1 MCQTCTGGCSC
12 TSNSSVLPIGP
23 TGATGANGT
32 NGTNGENGLNGTSVI
47 AAYNNQTGVS
57 TGSGTTEES
66 LFSATIPANTWSSLG
81 DEVELYAYM
90 VYGENDPVTIKFKLG
105 GLIKYTIVEQEAE
118 DSKIIYRIK
127 MSKDA
132 ANSQFWTIEKLI
144 YGTVTP
150 AILIGSCIIDTTN
163 STAVTASNNIFEITG
178 QNTAIGANQLVLYKA
193 TLYKYTA

>member
-1 MCQTCTGGCSC
+1 MCGCTTSCSC
-12 TSNSSVLPIGP
+12 NSTALPIGP
-23 TGATGANGT
+23 TGDTGNNGT

-57 TGSGTTEES
+57 TGAGVTEES
-66 LFSATIPANTWSSLG
+66 LFSATIPADTWSSLG
-81 DEVELYAYM
+81 DEVELYSYM
-90 VYGENDPVTIKFKLG
+90 VYNDNDIVTLKFKLG
-105 GLIKYTIVEQEAE
+105 SLTRYTHTIQEIEPA
-118 DSKIIYRIK
+118 KIIFRIK

-144 YGTVTP
+144 YGTTTP

-163 STAVTASNNIFEITG
+163 STAVTASSNTFEITG
-178 QNTAIGANQLVLYKA
+178 QNSAIGANQLTLYKA

>member
-1 MCQTCTGGCSC
+1 MCQCVGGCSC

-57 TGSGTTEES
+57 TGAGVTEEI
-66 LFSATIPANTWSSLG
+66 LFSATIPADTWASLG
-81 DEVELYAYM
+81 NEVELYAYM
-90 VYGENDPVTIKFKLG
+90 VYGENDPVTLKFKLG
-105 GLIKYTIVEQEAE
+105 GLVRYTIVEQQVE
-118 DSKIIYRIK
+118 DSRIIYRIK

-144 YGTVTP
+144 YGITTP
-150 AILIGSCIIDTTN
+150 AMLIGSCIIDTTN
-163 STAVTASNNIFEITG
+163 STAVTASNNVFEITG
-178 QNTAIGANQLVLYKA
+178 QNSAIGANQLVLYKA
-193 TLYKYTA
+193 TLYKYSA

>member
-1 MCQTCTGGCSC
+1 MCGCTTSCSC
-12 TSNSSVLPIGP
+12 NSTALPIGP
-23 TGATGANGT
+23 TGETGANGT

-47 AAYNNQTGVS
+47 AAYNDQTGIS
-57 TGSGTTEES
+57 TGAGTTEES

-105 GLIKYTIVEQEAE
+105 GLTRYTVVEQQVE
-118 DSKIIYRIK
+118 DSRIIYRIK

-150 AILIGSCIIDTTN
+150 AIIIGSCVIDTTN
-163 STAVTASNNIFEITG
+163 STATTASNNTFEITG

>member
-1 MCQTCTGGCSC
+1 MCQCLGGCSC

-23 TGATGANGT
+23 TGATGSNGT

-57 TGSGTTEES
+57 TGAGVTEEI
-66 LFSATIPANTWSSLG
+66 LFSATIPADTWASLG
-81 DEVELYAYM
+81 NEVELYAYM
-90 VYGENDPVTIKFKLG
+90 VYGENDPVTLKFKLG
-105 GLIKYTIVEQEAE
+105 GLTRYTIVEQQVE
-118 DSKIIYRIK
+118 DARIIYRIK

-144 YGTVTP
+144 YGTVSP

-163 STAVTASNNIFEITG
+163 STAVTASSNIFEITG
-178 QNTAIGANQLVLYKA
+178 QNSSVGANQLVLYKA
-193 TLYKYTA
+193 TLYKYSA